1 MGTKLKD
8 IAFHKYGEKLSMK
21 SQRLRYEDQITKE
34 DVLAMVAALAVVVLL
49 VVLMSI

>member
-21 SQRLRYEDQITKE
+21 SQRPRYEDQITK
-34 DVLAMVAALAVVVLL
+34 DDILAVLATLGVVALL
-49 VVLMSI
+49 LVLMSI